1 MASRMVEVR
10 ADRPFR
16 RRLSHSVTV
25 ELLLTVGQLNLPLTC
40 VVTVIMGYLGTYS
53 AYVEPSGLP

>member
-1 MASRMVEVR
+1 M
-10 ADRPFR
+10 
-16 RRLSHSVTV
+16 
-25 ELLLTVGQLNLPLTC
+25 GQLNLPLTC